1 MIRINLSPANKKKR
15 SSRKSAAT
23 PSGENA
29 GLLIVVGMLA
39 GWVALG
45 GLGWWLMQ
53 RQLAAAEDIRAQA
66 STVAAEVDE
75 IKKKIDEERL
85 QALKDRFN
93 QLDTAIKKLEAQ
105 RRTPTYVMHELANIL
120 TRGKLPDMDTEER
133 LRMTTQDPDA
143 ELNQMWDASSVWV
156 TRLVEKGDV
165 LDIEGGARDAAD
177 LSEFVKRLRASA
189 RFADVS
195 HPEFSVNAASAAA
208 TGPAAQRYITFTMTV
223 RVAYWD

>member
-1 MIRINLSPANKKKR
+1 MIRINLSPAKKKKR
-15 SSRKSAAT
+15 ATKSAAT
-23 PSGENA
+23 PSGDNA
-29 GLLIVVGMLA
+29 GLLILVGMLA

-53 RQLAAAEDIRAQA
+53 RQLAAAEDLRGQA
-66 STVAAEVDE
+66 SAVAAEANE

-133 LRMTTQDPDA
+133 LKMTTQDPDA

-195 HPEFSVNAASAAA
+195 HPEFSVSTANAGA